1 MKKATASSILGIA
14 LLLAVA
20 VLAQAQQPSKLYRI
34 GFLSPRSEIHADDEA
49 FRERLRELG
58 YVDGRNLS
66 IEWRFTQGK
75 SALYTD
81 LAAELVR
88 LRVDC
93 LIVSGIRA
101 AHAAKQAS
109 ATIPIVMANASDDP
123 VRQGLV
129 ASLAHPGGNI
139 TGFTDMASELAGNR
153 LELLKDAI
161 PKVYRVAHLSD
172 RTTPPGAA
180 DLKEIEAAA
189 RVLGVR
195 VLPLKLQGSD
205 ELASA
210 FRAAVKGRVD
220 AFIIAAHG
228 FIHSHREKIVSLTAK
243 NRLPAMYT
251 NPEFVI
257 AGGLMSYAADIP
269 DQYRRAANYVDKI
282 LKGIKPAELP
292 VQQPMKF
299 ELVINLRAAKQIGL
313 AISPNVLR
321 RANRVI
327 R

>member
-1 MKKATASSILGIA
+1 MKRDFELRLTNATSLATAMFVISLLTNEVGNDESYGI
-14 LLLAVA
+14 
-20 VLAQAQQPSKLYRI
+20 I
-34 GFLSPRSEIHADDEA
+34 
-49 FRERLRELG
+49 
-58 YVDGRNLS
+58 N
-66 IEWRFTQGK
+66 
-75 SALYTD
+75 
-81 LAAELVR
+81 
-88 LRVDC
+88 
-93 LIVSGIRA
+93 
-101 AHAAKQAS
+101 
-109 ATIPIVMANASDDP
+109 
-123 VRQGLV
+123 
-129 ASLAHPGGNI
+129 
-139 TGFTDMASELAGNR
+139 
-153 LELLKDAI
+153 
-161 PKVYRVAHLSD
+161 
-172 RTTPPGAA
+172 TTPPGAA

-220 AFIIAAHG
+220 ALIIAAHG

-251 NPEFVI
+251 NPEFVT

-282 LKGIKPAELP
+282 LKGSKPAELP

-299 ELVINLRAAKQIGL
+299 ELVINLKAAKQIGL
-313 AISPNVLR
+313 AISPNVLG
-321 RANRVI
+321 RADRVI